1 MSFKVAK
8 AECLDFSPT
17 FDSHCSRDN
26 PGKENN
32 SSIPVLSLIQFSRS
46 PFLSFGT
53 IKLGSSKSLPLRIEN
68 PTEDATTTVIV
79 DKISAS
85 KGFSV
90 DQKSFTIQPEDSI
103 ILTVTWT
110 PVEEGGVR
118 ELLCL
123 VANGIVKHQ
132 AILLGK
138 AEATKK
144 KKKSL
149 WDSIKSKKGVPAPL
163 REKKVSSM
171 PIKSANKTFHVS
183 RQSQYRKDRTSNPL
197 SPLNQEQSA
206 YCSNARRANAPL
218 STPEMSKPAFVTEK
232 FDNLHLQKNSPVV
245 VLVPAERLLDTPG
258 KKDVPFSHKADCK
271 EITRVLNKTL
281 SPACTSERFGKPLC
295 FQSPLPVIGQFPRD
309 PSRELEKPSLTI
321 KDALDVIGSDL
332 SHAVSPPNACSSFDF
347 SDSLESQKP
356 DPETSFRAAAVI
368 SPPVEGAHPRLTYC
382 VKPNKVIGL
391 ESNLG
396 ALRLKALTFS
406 STTVTMSNKVDDTI
420 VPDGPKKFPVNSTTV
435 TKGKAEASVKSP
447 ALRKKK
453 TSRRR
458 LLEKTLELSE
468 PSNAES
474 NTSSPD
480 SISTLPVISSDSSP
494 DVALEPR
501 FLVTSIQVT
510 KEKPTSKLSPPEQ
523 LLSSISPIRPPV
535 LPSVSSCPSS
545 GLESAAGN
553 VSDEVQPGLN
563 QDQFP
568 VECSKFV
575 QSKKRKS
582 DEFLRAHSEDKS
594 NVRAK
599 KSRAP
604 LHATERPSH
613 EKTFTSRTTSGQQR
627 KAKAPPSSR
636 KFTKPPP
643 KKSSPKMTPKDGRS
657 VKSLSSSSRKPA
669 RIVAVAQANLTFM
682 MPTQTAI
689 PRHPLPFAAKN
700 MFYDER
706 WIEKQERG
714 FTWWMNYV
722 LTPDDFRVATE
733 VTKVNALSLTMG
745 NDKFNIPKAP
755 TKEEMSFRT
764 YTARQRL
771 NRLRR
776 AACKLFTSDTM
787 VKAIQRLELE
797 VEAKRLLVRKDR
809 HLWKD
814 IGERQKVVN
823 WLISYN
829 PLWLRIGL
837 ETIYG
842 ELISLESNSDVM
854 GLAMFILGRLLWNP
868 DLAAEFRHAKVP
880 HLYRDGHEEALSR
893 FTLKK
898 LILLV
903 CFLDK
908 AKESR
913 LIEHDPCLFCMDAE
927 FKSSKDLLLAFSRD
941 FLSGEGILS
950 RHLSHLGLAVSHV
963 QTPLDEFNFAVKKL
977 AVDLRCG
984 IRLVRVMELFTLDWT
999 LSRRLRI
1006 PAISRLQKVHNVDIA
1021 LQVLKDKGVDLRDE
1035 HGANIDSRDI
1045 VDGHREKTL
1054 NLLWKIIFAFQVE
1067 VLLDENQLKE
1077 EISFLRKT
1085 WRTKQKLASLMSNSG
1100 VAVTRMKARQA
1111 FEHPSPKVTLLMD
1124 WVNAVCEFYSLKA
1137 ENFTVSFSDGRIL
1150 CYLIHHYHPGHL
1162 PAEEIQQRTTQ
1173 TIECGHRGRMELNN
1187 SSSDSDCSFEN
1198 LTTIQT
1204 ESPLVDFRE
1213 LLENE
1218 RSNFQ
1223 LVNTAVSYLGGVPAM
1238 INHEDM
1244 SNTIPNEKVVMSYLS
1259 FLCAR
1264 LLDLRNETRA
1274 ARVIQGA
1281 WRRYKLQKDIELIQQ
1296 KNLAATKIQ
1305 AVVRKFILRRRLIQ
1319 QNKAAIRIQTFWR
1332 GYVAQEKLRVLKKE
1346 KHFALQNAAATTI
1359 QKSFKA
1365 WRIQSLLKKN
1375 HAASVIQAAFRK
1387 WHVKK
1392 LLEKNAAALR
1402 IQAWYRMQCCKSQYL
1417 DMKRKAVCVQAW
1429 FRGHLQRCKFQALKQ
1444 RRDASIV
1451 IQSAFRA
1458 YLVRNRISKM
1468 KQNAVLIQRWYR
1480 ACMLRK
1486 AEQKRYVKIQLA
1498 VLTLQAAFRGWKV
1511 RQSVAQ
1517 HHQAALLIQTAF
1529 RRFMAQRHYLHL
1541 KRSTVVLQQR
1551 FRAKV
1556 LGGKLRQ
1563 EYMALKLASVTI
1575 QAIWRGR
1582 AERKKIGQLHRFAK
1596 IIQSNYRRYV
1606 AQTRFL
1612 EIKRAAIVIQ
1622 RHYRAFRDGRKV
1634 YAEYT
1639 EIKRAAIV
1647 LQSAYR
1653 GKRARQELQKKN
1665 KAATL
1670 IQSVIRAHCCRQRF
1684 LALKRAA
1691 IVIQHRHRALAL
1703 GQFERSH
1710 YIQLRQATI
1719 TLQAI
1724 YRGSKVRQNLRQ
1736 EHQAATIIQAQFRMH
1751 KVRIAFL
1758 AAKCAAIIIQQQYR
1772 AYRVG
1777 KCMQA
1782 TYLQM
1787 KNAAV
1792 IIQSAFRGMKV
1803 RNYLRKSHQAA
1814 TVIQA
1819 RFRGHSQLRNYQR
1832 QQWAASVLQQRFRA
1846 VMTKN
1851 AVMKEY
1857 IAIKTAA
1864 ICIQSAFRGMIV
1876 RKQIAGRHKSAK
1888 IIQKTYRAYKQR
1900 RDYLTLRNATIRV
1913 QQQYRAIVSARQ
1925 QRKRYCSTRSAA
1937 ITLQSMYRG
1946 MRVRKEIDRKH
1957 KAASVIQAMYKMYRT
1972 RMPFQ
1977 AMKLAALVIQRQYRC
1992 HLLRKEARE
2001 NFLKLRCS
2009 ATAIQ
2014 AIYRG
2019 NRTRRDIARMNF
2031 AAKVIQRKYLAYKQR
2046 KRFLSIRAAV
2056 EFCQRHYRSVLV
2068 ARGVRRDYFAKRQ
2081 AVVAIQAFFRGM
2093 QVRRQI
2099 RKEHEAATI
2108 IQSHV
2113 RKHILKFHFQRLRQ
2127 AVCTVQQRFRA
2138 NKMMRREMAALQE
2151 QKSAA
2156 LILQAAYRGMK
2167 SRQTLK
2173 QMHQAATS
2181 VQATFRAYSA
2191 RKRYLAMKF
2200 AATVIQ
2206 RQYIAFRDGRKVY
2219 AEYTE
2224 IKRAAIVLQSAY
2236 RGKRARQELQKKNKA
2251 ATLIQSVIR
2260 AHCCRQRFL
2269 ALKRAAIVIQHRH
2282 RALALGQFE
2291 RSHYIQLRQATITLQ
2306 AIYRGSKVRQNLRQ
2320 EHQAATIIQAQFRMH
2335 KVRIAF
2341 LAAKCAAIIIQQQYR
2356 AYRVGKCMQAT
2367 YLKMKNAAVIIQS
2380 AFRGMKARNYLRKS
2394 HQAATVIQARFRGHS
2409 QLRNYQRQQ
2418 WAASVLQQRF
2428 RAVMTKN
2435 AVMKEYI
2442 AIKTAAICI
2451 QSAFRGMMVRKQIA
2465 GRHKSAKII
2474 QKAYRAYK
2482 QRRDYLTLRNATIRV
2497 QQQYRA
2503 IVSARQQRKRYCS
2516 MRSAAITLQSM
2527 YRGMRVRKEID
2538 RKHKAASVIQAM
2550 YKMYRTRMPFQ
2561 AMKLAALVIQRQYRC
2576 HLLRKEER
2584 ENFLK
2589 LRRSATA
2596 IQAIY
2601 RGNRTRRDI
2610 ARMNFAAT
2618 IIQRKY
2624 HAYKQ
2629 RKCFLSIRAAVE
2641 FCQRH
2646 YRSVLVARGVRRDY
2660 FAKRQAVLAI
2670 QATFRGM
2677 QVRRQIRKEHEAAT
2691 IIQSHVRKHI
2701 LKFHFQRL
2709 RQAVCTVQQRFRA
2722 NKMMRREMAAL
2733 QEQKSAALIL
2743 QAAYRGMKSRQT
2755 LKQMHQ
2761 DATSVQA
2768 TFRAYSAR
2776 KRYLAMKCAAIV
2788 IQRRFH
2794 ATKEAKQQRKH
2805 FLEMYHS
2812 ALVLQSCYRGLK
2824 VRRQLLQQ
2832 RQAAVLIQSH
2842 FRRHKEMVKF
2852 QAMRLSAI
2860 IIQGHYR
2867 SYVKARAD
2875 RENYL
2880 RLRKSAIVLQAAFR
2894 GYSLRRQLAEKQEAS
2909 IIIQAAFRMYQ
2920 QRSAFKRQRWAA
2932 RVLQQRFR
2940 ALKLRDKQLRRYK
2953 KVRNATVCL
2962 QKSFRGMKGREL
2974 ARQSK
2979 AARTIQSYL
2988 KMAVQRQ
2995 RFFKEKAAAITIQSA
3010 YRGHCARVQHA
3021 RMQANAAVIQ
3031 KWYRS
3036 LKLVQKDRNGFVA
3049 LKQATLTL
3057 QSALRGMLARRLV
3070 KRRRAAIKIQSV
3082 MLMHLH
3088 RKRYL
3093 TLRSSVLQL
3102 QAHYRMFVAQRRY
3115 RRLQA
3120 ATVTLQ
3126 KHYRAHRATVEQR
3139 NSYLKALQSI
3149 KILQARV
3156 RGHIEHRRFQKLRAS
3171 AITIQ
3176 AHYRGMIERRR
3187 FQQLKES
3194 VLVIQ
3199 KYYRAF
3205 SFCQRERA
3213 QFLQLRKSAVVIQ
3226 TAFRAYQTRQ
3236 HTVRA
3241 QAALKIQAWFR
3252 GRIARRNY
3260 ILKQAAVAT
3269 ISRCIQAR
3277 RQRSRFLAV
3286 QRSVRVIQQRWR
3298 ETLITRKQHADFLR
3312 FRKSVIYIQAL
3323 WRGQRVRDCIQ
3334 KQITATVKIQSAFR
3348 GFSQRRRYRQQKDA
3362 ARILQHHF
3370 RVLRLARIKEENRR
3384 RRHNAAVY
3392 LQALWRG
3399 WLARRQV
3406 KEMACAARRLRFTA
3420 AVYHHLCAIR
3430 IQRAVR
3436 AHWALKSAKRKISSV
3451 LYIQQCFR
3459 AKLQRK
3465 RYLKDRGD
3473 IIKTQKAV
3481 RTWLHRR
3488 NKAAATIQREVRK
3501 LLLRRRKEKLQ
3512 RGIIM
3517 AQALW
3522 RGHCS
3527 RKHHDTS
3534 KVVSMRRRLRE
3545 VNRGVKEEDKLCNKT
3560 TTALSYLLGF
3570 QNYAYILAA
3579 LKHLETATRLS
3590 PECCERLVESGATR
3604 TIFTLIRSCNRS
3616 VPSMEIITLSIQVL
3630 LNLSKYNRT
3639 TDAVYEVDNSVETLL
3654 DLLQIYREKAGDKV
3668 AEKGG
3673 SIFTKTCFLLVLLV
3687 QDERRAM
3694 EVRKF
3699 TKLLDRIRS
3708 IYRLT
3713 LRKYKMDAE
3722 RNKVRQKMNTSLNGS
3737 FLLQATPRKSK
3748 PVARFAPDWVLRR
3761 DKLKDI
3767 VDPLRAIQ
3775 MLANALAIVP

>member
-17 FDSHCSRDN
+17 FDSHCSRDK

-32 SSIPVLSLIQFSRS
+32 TSIPVLSLVQFSRS
-46 PFLSFGT
+46 PFVSFGT

-90 DQKSFTIQPEDSI
+90 DQRSFTIQPEDSI

-118 ELLCL
+118 ELLCFI
-123 VANGIVKHQ
+123 ANGIVKHQ

-144 KKKSL
+144 KKKTL
-149 WDSIKSKKGVPAPL
+149 WDSIKSKKGVPAPSK
-163 REKKVSSM
+163 EKKVSSM

-197 SPLNQEQSA
+197 SQLNQERSA
-206 YCSNARRANAPL
+206 YCSNATRVKAPS

-232 FDNLHLQKNSPVV
+232 FDNVHLQKNSPVV
-245 VLVPAERLLDTPG
+245 VLVPAERLLETPG
-258 KKDVPFSHKADCK
+258 NKDVPFPHKAECR

-281 SPACTSERFGKPLC
+281 SPASTPERFGKPLC
-295 FQSPLPVIGQFPRD
+295 FQSPLPVIGQFARD
-309 PSRELEKPSLTI
+309 QSRESEKPSLSI

-347 SDSLESQKP
+347 SDSLESEKP

-368 SPPVEGAHPRLTYC
+368 SPPVKGAHPRLTFC
-382 VKPNKVIGL
+382 VKPNKVIGI
-391 ESNLG
+391 ESNPD
-396 ALRLKALTFS
+396 AFKLKALTFS
-406 STTVTMSNKVDDTI
+406 SATVTKLIKVDDSL

-435 TKGKAEASVKSP
+435 TKGKAEASVESP
-447 ALRKKK
+447 GLRKKK

-480 SISTLPVISSDSSP
+480 SISALPVISSDSSP

-501 FLVTSIQVT
+501 FSVTSIQVT
-510 KEKPTSKLSPPEQ
+510 KPKPTSKLSPSEQ
-523 LLSSISPIRPPV
+523 LLSSLSPIRPQG
-535 LPSVSSCPSS
+535 LPSVSSCPLS

-553 VSDEVQPGLN
+553 VSDKVQPGLN

-568 VECSKFV
+568 VECRTLV

-599 KSRAP
+599 KCRAP
-604 LHATERPSH
+604 AHATQRPSH
-613 EKTFTSRTTSGQQR
+613 ERTFTSRSTSVQQR
-627 KAKAPPSSR
+627 KAKALPSSR
-636 KFTKPPP
+636 KFTKQ
-643 KKSSPKMTPKDGRS
+643 KSSPKTTQKDGRS
-657 VKSLSSSSRKPA
+657 VKSLSSSSRKPT

-682 MPTQTAI
+682 KPTQTAI

-722 LTPDDFRVATE
+722 LTPDDFKVATE

-776 AACKLFTSDTM
+776 AACKLFTSETM

-854 GLAMFILGRLLWNP
+854 GLAMFILGRVLWNP
-868 DLAAEFRHAKVP
+868 DLAAEFRHPKVP

-984 IRLVRVMELFTLDWT
+984 ICLVRVMELFTLDWT
-999 LSRRLRI
+999 LSRKLRI
-1006 PAISRLQKVHNVDIA
+1006 PAISRLQKVHNVDVA

-1111 FEHPSPKVTLLMD
+1111 FEHPSQKVTLLMD
-1124 WVNAVCEFYSLKA
+1124 WVSAVCEFYSLKV

-1187 SSSDSDCSFEN
+1187 SSSDSDHSFEN
-1198 LTTIQT
+1198 LPTIQT
-1204 ESPLVDFRE
+1204 ESPSVNFRE

-1238 INHEDM
+1238 INPEDM
-1244 SNTIPNEKVVMSYLS
+1244 SNTIPNEKVVMCYLS

-1281 WRRYKLQKDIELIQQ
+1281 WRRYKIQKDIELIQK

-1305 AVVRKFILRRRLIQ
+1305 AVVRKFILRRRMIQ

-1332 GYVAQEKLRVLKKE
+1332 GYVAREKLRVLKKE
-1346 KHFALQNAAATTI
+1346 KQFAIQNAAATVI

-1387 WHVKK
+1387 WHAKK
-1392 LLEKNAAALR
+1392 LLERNAAALR

-1429 FRGHLQRCKFQALKQ
+1429 FRGHLQRCKFQTLKQ
-1444 RRDASIV
+1444 RHDASVV

-1458 YLVRNRISKM
+1458 YLVRNHISKM
-1468 KQNAVLIQRWYR
+1468 KQNAVLIQRWFR

-1486 AEQKRYVKIQLA
+1486 AEQKRYVMIKRA
-1498 VLTLQAAFRGWKV
+1498 VLALQAAFRGWKV

-1517 HHQAALLIQTAF
+1517 HHHAALLIQTAF
-1529 RRFMAQRHYLHL
+1529 RRFMAQRQYLCL
-1541 KRSTVVLQQR
+1541 RRSTIVLQQR

-1556 LGGKLRQ
+1556 LGDKLRQ
-1563 EYMALKLASVTI
+1563 EYMDLKLASVTI

-1582 AERKKIGQLHRFAK
+1582 AERRKISQLHRFAK

-1612 EIKRAAIVIQ
+1612 EMKQAAIVIQ
-1622 RHYRAFRDGRKV
+1622 RQYTAFRDGRKV

-1665 KAATL
+1665 KAVTL
-1670 IQSVIRAHCCRQRF
+1670 IQSVIRAYSCRQRF

-1691 IVIQHRHRALAL
+1691 IVIQQHHRAFTL
-1703 GQFERSH
+1703 GRLERSH
-1710 YIQLRQATI
+1710 YVHLRQATI
-1719 TLQAI
+1719 TLQAM

-1758 AAKCAAIIIQQQYR
+1758 ASKCAAIIIQQQYR

-1777 KCMQA
+1777 KHMQA

-1792 IIQSAFRGMKV
+1792 VIQSAFRGMKV
-1803 RNYLRKSHQAA
+1803 RSYIRKSHQAA
-1814 TVIQA
+1814 TLIQA
-1819 RFRGHSQLRNYQR
+1819 HFRGHSQLKRYQR

-1851 AVMKEY
+1851 TVLKEY

-1864 ICIQSAFRGMIV
+1864 IRIQSAFRGMIV
-1876 RKQIAGRHKSAK
+1876 RKQIAERHKSAK
-1888 IIQKTYRAYKQR
+1888 IIQRTYRAYKQR
-1900 RDYLTLRNATIRV
+1900 RDYLTLRNAIIRV
-1913 QQQYRAIVSARQ
+1913 QQQYRAIVSARLQ
-1925 QRKRYCSTRSAA
+1925 CKRYCSLRSAA

-1946 MRVRKEIDRKH
+1946 MKVRKEIDRKH

-1972 RMPFQ
+1972 RVPFQ

-2001 NFLKLRCS
+2001 NFLKLRRS

-2031 AAKVIQRKYLAYKQR
+2031 AATVIQRKYLAYRQR
-2046 KRFLSIRAAV
+2046 KSFLSIRAAV

-2068 ARGVRRDYFAKRQ
+2068 ARRDRRDYFAKRQ
-2081 AVVAIQAFFRGM
+2081 AVVAIQATFRGM

-2099 RKEHEAATI
+2099 RREHEAATI

-2113 RKHILKFHFQRLRQ
+2113 RKHILKLCFQRLQR

-2191 RKRYLAMKF
+2191 RKRYLAMK
-2200 AATVIQ
+2200 
-2206 RQYIAFRDGRKVY
+2206 
-2219 AEYTE
+2219 
-2224 IKRAAIVLQSAY
+2224 
-2236 RGKRARQELQKKNKA
+2236 
-2251 ATLIQSVIR
+2251 
-2260 AHCCRQRFL
+2260 
-2269 ALKRAAIVIQHRH
+2269 
-2282 RALALGQFE
+2282 
-2291 RSHYIQLRQATITLQ
+2291 
-2306 AIYRGSKVRQNLRQ
+2306 
-2320 EHQAATIIQAQFRMH
+2320 
-2335 KVRIAF
+2335 
-2341 LAAKCAAIIIQQQYR
+2341 
-2356 AYRVGKCMQAT
+2356 
-2367 YLKMKNAAVIIQS
+2367 
-2380 AFRGMKARNYLRKS
+2380 
-2394 HQAATVIQARFRGHS
+2394 
-2409 QLRNYQRQQ
+2409 
-2418 WAASVLQQRF
+2418 
-2428 RAVMTKN
+2428 
-2435 AVMKEYI
+2435 
-2442 AIKTAAICI
+2442 
-2451 QSAFRGMMVRKQIA
+2451 
-2465 GRHKSAKII
+2465 
-2474 QKAYRAYK
+2474 
-2482 QRRDYLTLRNATIRV
+2482 
-2497 QQQYRA
+2497 
-2503 IVSARQQRKRYCS
+2503 
-2516 MRSAAITLQSM
+2516 
-2527 YRGMRVRKEID
+2527 
-2538 RKHKAASVIQAM
+2538 
-2550 YKMYRTRMPFQ
+2550 
-2561 AMKLAALVIQRQYRC
+2561 
-2576 HLLRKEER
+2576 
-2584 ENFLK
+2584 
-2589 LRRSATA
+2589 
-2596 IQAIY
+2596 
-2601 RGNRTRRDI
+2601 
-2610 ARMNFAAT
+2610 
-2618 IIQRKY
+2618 
-2624 HAYKQ
+2624 
-2629 RKCFLSIRAAVE
+2629 
-2641 FCQRH
+2641 
-2646 YRSVLVARGVRRDY
+2646 
-2660 FAKRQAVLAI
+2660 
-2670 QATFRGM
+2670 
-2677 QVRRQIRKEHEAAT
+2677 
-2691 IIQSHVRKHI
+2691 
-2701 LKFHFQRL
+2701 
-2709 RQAVCTVQQRFRA
+2709 
-2722 NKMMRREMAAL
+2722 
-2733 QEQKSAALIL
+2733 
-2743 QAAYRGMKSRQT
+2743 
-2755 LKQMHQ
+2755 
-2761 DATSVQA
+2761 
-2768 TFRAYSAR
+2768 
-2776 KRYLAMKCAAIV
+2776 CAAIV
-2788 IQRRFH
+2788 IQQRFR
-2794 ATKEAKQQRKH
+2794 ATKVVKQQRKH
-2805 FLEMYHS
+2805 FLEMYHG
-2812 ALVLQSCYRGLK
+2812 ALVLQACYRGLK

-2832 RQAAVLIQSH
+2832 RQAAVLIQSY
-2842 FRRHKEMVKF
+2842 FRKHKEVVKY

-2860 IIQGHYR
+2860 IIQSHYR
-2867 SYVKARAD
+2867 SYIQARAD

-2880 RLRKSAIVLQAAFR
+2880 RFRKSAIVLQAAFR
-2894 GYSLRRQLAEKQEAS
+2894 GHSLRRQLAEKQEAS

-2920 QRSAFKRQRWAA
+2920 QRSAFKRHRWAA

-2940 ALKLRDKQLRRYK
+2940 ALKLRDEQMRRYQQ
-2953 KVRNATVCL
+2953 VRNATVCL

-2988 KMAVQRQ
+2988 RMAVQRQ

-3021 RMQANAAVIQ
+3021 RMQANAAAIQ

-3057 QSALRGMLARRLV
+3057 QSVLRGMLARRLA

-3082 MLMHLH
+3082 MRMHVH
-3088 RKRYL
+3088 RKRYV
-3093 TLRSSVLQL
+3093 TLRSSVLNL
-3102 QAHYRMFVAQRRY
+3102 QAHYRMSVAQRRY

-3126 KHYRAHRATVEQR
+3126 KHYRAHRATLEQR
-3139 NSYLKALQSI
+3139 SSYLKTLQTI

-3156 RGHIEHRRFQKLRAS
+3156 RGHIEYRRFQRLRATT
-3171 AITIQ
+3171 ITIQ
-3176 AHYRGMIERRR
+3176 AHYRGLIERRR

-3205 SFCQRERA
+3205 RLCQRERA

-3236 HTVRA
+3236 HAVRA
-3241 QAALKIQAWFR
+3241 QAARKIQAWFR
-3252 GRIARRNY
+3252 GHKARRNY

-3286 QRSVRVIQQRWR
+3286 QHSVRVIQQRWR
-3298 ETLITRKQHADFLR
+3298 ETLIARKQHADFLR

-3323 WRGQRVRDCIQ
+3323 WRGQRVRDSIR
-3334 KQITATVKIQSAFR
+3334 KQIKATVKIQSAFR
-3348 GFSQRRRYRQQKDA
+3348 GFSQRRRYHQQKDA

-3370 RVLRLARIKEENRR
+3370 RVLQQARIKEENRR
-3384 RRHNAAVY
+3384 RQHNAAVC

-3465 RYLKDRGD
+3465 RYLKDRED

-3488 NKAAATIQREVRK
+3488 NKAAATIQHEVRK
-3501 LLLRRRKEKLQ
+3501 LLLRRRKERLQ

-3534 KVVSMRRRLRE
+3534 KVISMRRRLRE
-3545 VNRGVKEEDKLCNKT
+3545 VNQGVKEEDKLCNKT

-3590 PECCERLVESGATR
+3590 PECCERLVESGATH

-3639 TDAVYEVDNSVETLL
+3639 IDAVYDVDNSVETLL

-3673 SIFTKTCFLLVLLV
+3673 SIFTKACFLLVLLV

-3694 EVRKF
+3694 EVRRL
-3699 TKLLDRIRS
+3699 TKVSDRIRS

-3722 RNKVRQKMNTSLNGS
+3722 RNKVKQKMNTSLNGS

-3748 PVARFAPDWVLRR
+3748 PVARFDPDWVLRR

-3775 MLANALAIVP
+3775 MLANALAIMP

>member
-17 FDSHCSRDN
+17 FDSHCSRDK

-32 SSIPVLSLIQFSRS
+32 TSIPVLSLVQFSRS
-46 PFLSFGT
+46 PFVSFGT

-90 DQKSFTIQPEDSI
+90 DQRSFTIQPEDSI

-118 ELLCL
+118 ELLCFI
-123 VANGIVKHQ
+123 ANGIVKHQ

-144 KKKSL
+144 KKKTL
-149 WDSIKSKKGVPAPL
+149 WDSIKSKKGVPAPSK
-163 REKKVSSM
+163 EKKVSSM

-197 SPLNQEQSA
+197 SQLNQERSA
-206 YCSNARRANAPL
+206 YCSNATRVKAPS
-218 STPEMSKPAFVTEK
+218 STPEMSKPAF
-232 FDNLHLQKNSPVV
+232 
-245 VLVPAERLLDTPG
+245 TPG
-258 KKDVPFSHKADCK
+258 NKDVPFPHKAECR

-281 SPACTSERFGKPLC
+281 SPASTPERFGKPLC
-295 FQSPLPVIGQFPRD
+295 FQSPLPVIGQFARD
-309 PSRELEKPSLTI
+309 QSRESEKPSLSI

-347 SDSLESQKP
+347 SDSLESEKP

-368 SPPVEGAHPRLTYC
+368 SPPVKGAHPRLTFC
-382 VKPNKVIGL
+382 VKPNKVIGI
-391 ESNLG
+391 ESN
-396 ALRLKALTFS
+396 
-406 STTVTMSNKVDDTI
+406 
-420 VPDGPKKFPVNSTTV
+420 PDAF
-435 TKGKAEASVKSP
+435 
-447 ALRKKK
+447 
-453 TSRRR
+453 
-458 LLEKTLELSE
+458 
-468 PSNAES
+468 
-474 NTSSPD
+474 
-480 SISTLPVISSDSSP
+480 
-494 DVALEPR
+494 
-501 FLVTSIQVT
+501 
-510 KEKPTSKLSPPEQ
+510 KL
-523 LLSSISPIRPPV
+523 
-535 LPSVSSCPSS
+535 
-545 GLESAAGN
+545 
-553 VSDEVQPGLN
+553 
-563 QDQFP
+563 
-568 VECSKFV
+568 
-575 QSKKRKS
+575 
-582 DEFLRAHSEDKS
+582 
-594 NVRAK
+594 
-599 KSRAP
+599 
-604 LHATERPSH
+604 
-613 EKTFTSRTTSGQQR
+613 
-627 KAKAPPSSR
+627 
-636 KFTKPPP
+636 
-643 KKSSPKMTPKDGRS
+643 
-657 VKSLSSSSRKPA
+657 KSLSSSSRKPT

-682 MPTQTAI
+682 KPTQTAI

-722 LTPDDFRVATE
+722 LTPDDFKVATE

-776 AACKLFTSDTM
+776 AACKLFTSETM

-854 GLAMFILGRLLWNP
+854 GLAMFILGRVLWNP
-868 DLAAEFRHAKVP
+868 DLAAEFRHPKVP

-984 IRLVRVMELFTLDWT
+984 ICLVQYFDLTFRKK
-999 LSRRLRI
+999 LRI
-1006 PAISRLQKVHNVDIA
+1006 PAISRLQKVHNVDVA

-1054 NLLWKIIFAFQVE
+1054 NLLWKIIFAFQVSSSM
-1067 VLLDENQLKE
+1067 LLDENQLKE

-1111 FEHPSPKVTLLMD
+1111 FEHPSQKVTLLMD
-1124 WVNAVCEFYSLKA
+1124 WVSAVCEFYSLKV

-1187 SSSDSDCSFEN
+1187 SSSDSDHSFEN
-1198 LTTIQT
+1198 L
-1204 ESPLVDFRE
+1204 E

-1238 INHEDM
+1238 INPEDM
-1244 SNTIPNEKVVMSYLS
+1244 SNTIPNEKVVMCYLS

-1281 WRRYKLQKDIELIQQ
+1281 WRRYKIQKDIELIQVRK

-1305 AVVRKFILRRRLIQ
+1305 AVVRKFILRRRMIQ

-1332 GYVAQEKLRVLKKE
+1332 GYVAREKLRVLKKE
-1346 KHFALQNAAATTI
+1346 KQFAIQNAAATVI
-1359 QKSFKA
+1359 QVFSGQYVIQLILYCTKSFKA

-1387 WHVKK
+1387 WHAKK
-1392 LLEKNAAALR
+1392 LLERNAAALR

-1429 FRGHLQRCKFQALKQ
+1429 FRGHLQRCKFQTLKQ
-1444 RRDASIV
+1444 RHDASVV

-1458 YLVRNRISKM
+1458 YLVRNHISKM
-1468 KQNAVLIQRWYR
+1468 KQNAVLIQRWFR

-1486 AEQKRYVKIQLA
+1486 AEQKRYVMIKRA
-1498 VLTLQAAFRGWKV
+1498 VLALQAAFRGWKV

-1517 HHQAALLIQTAF
+1517 HHHAALLIQTAF
-1529 RRFMAQRHYLHL
+1529 RRFMAQRQYLCL
-1541 KRSTVVLQQR
+1541 RRSTIVLQQR

-1556 LGGKLRQ
+1556 LGDKLRQ
-1563 EYMALKLASVTI
+1563 EYMDLKLASVTI

-1582 AERKKIGQLHRFAK
+1582 AERRKISQLHRFAK

-1612 EIKRAAIVIQ
+1612 EMKQAAIVIQ
-1622 RHYRAFRDGRKV
+1622 RQYTAFRDGRKV

-1665 KAATL
+1665 KAVTL
-1670 IQSVIRAHCCRQRF
+1670 IQSVIRAYSCRQRF

-1691 IVIQHRHRALAL
+1691 IVIQQHHRAFTL
-1703 GQFERSH
+1703 GRLERSH
-1710 YIQLRQATI
+1710 YVHLRQATI
-1719 TLQAI
+1719 TLQAM

-1758 AAKCAAIIIQQQYR
+1758 ASKCAAIIIQQQYR

-1777 KCMQA
+1777 KHMQA

-1792 IIQSAFRGMKV
+1792 VIQSAFRGMKV
-1803 RNYLRKSHQAA
+1803 RSYIRKSHQAA
-1814 TVIQA
+1814 TLIQA
-1819 RFRGHSQLRNYQR
+1819 HFRGHSQLKRYQR

-1851 AVMKEY
+1851 TVLKEY

-1864 ICIQSAFRGMIV
+1864 IRIQSAFRGMIV
-1876 RKQIAGRHKSAK
+1876 RKQIAERHKSAK
-1888 IIQKTYRAYKQR
+1888 IIQRTYRAYKQR
-1900 RDYLTLRNATIRV
+1900 RDYLTLRNAIIRV
-1913 QQQYRAIVSARQ
+1913 QQQYRAIVSARLQ
-1925 QRKRYCSTRSAA
+1925 CKRYCSLRSAA

-1946 MRVRKEIDRKH
+1946 MKVRKEIDRKH

-1972 RMPFQ
+1972 RVPFQ

-2001 NFLKLRCS
+2001 NFLKLRRS

-2031 AAKVIQRKYLAYKQR
+2031 AATVIQRKYLAYRQR
-2046 KRFLSIRAAV
+2046 KSFLSIRAAV

-2068 ARGVRRDYFAKRQ
+2068 ARKEARENFLKLRRSTTAIQAIYRGNRTRRDIARMNFAATVIQRKYLAYRQRKSFLSIKAAVEFCQRHYRSVLVARRDRRDYFAKRQ
-2081 AVVAIQAFFRGM
+2081 AVVTIQATFRGM

-2099 RKEHEAATI
+2099 RREHEAATI

-2113 RKHILKFHFQRLRQ
+2113 RKHILKLHFQRLRR

-2151 QKSAA
+2151 QKCAA

-2191 RKRYLAMKF
+2191 RKRYLAMK
-2200 AATVIQ
+2200 
-2206 RQYIAFRDGRKVY
+2206 
-2219 AEYTE
+2219 
-2224 IKRAAIVLQSAY
+2224 
-2236 RGKRARQELQKKNKA
+2236 
-2251 ATLIQSVIR
+2251 
-2260 AHCCRQRFL
+2260 
-2269 ALKRAAIVIQHRH
+2269 
-2282 RALALGQFE
+2282 
-2291 RSHYIQLRQATITLQ
+2291 
-2306 AIYRGSKVRQNLRQ
+2306 
-2320 EHQAATIIQAQFRMH
+2320 
-2335 KVRIAF
+2335 
-2341 LAAKCAAIIIQQQYR
+2341 
-2356 AYRVGKCMQAT
+2356 
-2367 YLKMKNAAVIIQS
+2367 
-2380 AFRGMKARNYLRKS
+2380 
-2394 HQAATVIQARFRGHS
+2394 
-2409 QLRNYQRQQ
+2409 
-2418 WAASVLQQRF
+2418 
-2428 RAVMTKN
+2428 
-2435 AVMKEYI
+2435 
-2442 AIKTAAICI
+2442 
-2451 QSAFRGMMVRKQIA
+2451 
-2465 GRHKSAKII
+2465 
-2474 QKAYRAYK
+2474 
-2482 QRRDYLTLRNATIRV
+2482 
-2497 QQQYRA
+2497 
-2503 IVSARQQRKRYCS
+2503 
-2516 MRSAAITLQSM
+2516 
-2527 YRGMRVRKEID
+2527 
-2538 RKHKAASVIQAM
+2538 
-2550 YKMYRTRMPFQ
+2550 
-2561 AMKLAALVIQRQYRC
+2561 
-2576 HLLRKEER
+2576 
-2584 ENFLK
+2584 
-2589 LRRSATA
+2589 
-2596 IQAIY
+2596 
-2601 RGNRTRRDI
+2601 
-2610 ARMNFAAT
+2610 
-2618 IIQRKY
+2618 
-2624 HAYKQ
+2624 
-2629 RKCFLSIRAAVE
+2629 
-2641 FCQRH
+2641 
-2646 YRSVLVARGVRRDY
+2646 
-2660 FAKRQAVLAI
+2660 
-2670 QATFRGM
+2670 
-2677 QVRRQIRKEHEAAT
+2677 
-2691 IIQSHVRKHI
+2691 
-2701 LKFHFQRL
+2701 
-2709 RQAVCTVQQRFRA
+2709 
-2722 NKMMRREMAAL
+2722 
-2733 QEQKSAALIL
+2733 
-2743 QAAYRGMKSRQT
+2743 
-2755 LKQMHQ
+2755 
-2761 DATSVQA
+2761 
-2768 TFRAYSAR
+2768 
-2776 KRYLAMKCAAIV
+2776 CAAIV
-2788 IQRRFH
+2788 IQQRFR
-2794 ATKEAKQQRKH
+2794 ATKVVKQQRKH
-2805 FLEMYHS
+2805 FLEMYHG
-2812 ALVLQSCYRGLK
+2812 ALVLQACYRGLK

-2832 RQAAVLIQSH
+2832 RQAAVLIQSY
-2842 FRRHKEMVKF
+2842 FRKHKEVVKY

-2860 IIQGHYR
+2860 IIQSHYR
-2867 SYVKARAD
+2867 SYIQARAD

-2880 RLRKSAIVLQAAFR
+2880 RFRKSAIVLQAAFR
-2894 GYSLRRQLAEKQEAS
+2894 GHSLRRQLAEKQEAS

-2920 QRSAFKRQRWAA
+2920 QRSAFKRHRWAA

-2940 ALKLRDKQLRRYK
+2940 ALKLRDEQMRRYQQ
-2953 KVRNATVCL
+2953 VRNATVCL

-2988 KMAVQRQ
+2988 RMAVQRQ

-3021 RMQANAAVIQ
+3021 RMQANAAAIQ

-3057 QSALRGMLARRLV
+3057 QSVLRGMLARRLA
-3070 KRRRAAIKIQSV
+3070 KRRMS
-3082 MLMHLH
+3082 
-3088 RKRYL
+3088 
-3093 TLRSSVLQL
+3093 
-3102 QAHYRMFVAQRRY
+3102 VAQRRY

-3126 KHYRAHRATVEQR
+3126 KHYRAHRATLELNWEGQTFF
-3139 NSYLKALQSI
+3139 LTCK
-3149 KILQARV
+3149 
-3156 RGHIEHRRFQKLRAS
+3156 
-3171 AITIQ
+3171 Q
-3176 AHYRGMIERRR
+3176 AHYRGLIERRR

-3205 SFCQRERA
+3205 RLCQRERA

-3236 HTVRA
+3236 HAVRA
-3241 QAALKIQAWFR
+3241 QAARKIQAWFR
-3252 GRIARRNY
+3252 GHKARRNY

-3286 QRSVRVIQQRWR
+3286 QHSVRVIQQRWR
-3298 ETLITRKQHADFLR
+3298 ETLIARKQHADFLR

-3323 WRGQRVRDCIQ
+3323 WRGQRVRDSIRKVLVLFVGINIYYTGIQ
-3334 KQITATVKIQSAFR
+3334 
-3348 GFSQRRRYRQQKDA
+3348 
-3362 ARILQHHF
+3362 
-3370 RVLRLARIKEENRR
+3370 ARIKEENRR
-3384 RRHNAAVY
+3384 RQHNAAVC

-3399 WLARRQV
+3399 WLARRQ
-3406 KEMACAARRLRFTA
+3406 ASCLYIRLRFTA

-3465 RYLKDRGD
+3465 RYLKDRED

-3488 NKAAATIQREVRK
+3488 NKAAATIQHEVRK
-3501 LLLRRRKEKLQ
+3501 LLLRRRKERLQ

-3534 KVVSMRRRLRE
+3534 KVISMRRRLRE
-3545 VNRGVKEEDKLCNKT
+3545 VNQGVKEEDKLCNKT

-3590 PECCERLVESGATR
+3590 PECCERLVESGATH

-3639 TDAVYEVDNSVETLL
+3639 IDAVYDVDNSVETLL

-3673 SIFTKTCFLLVLLV
+3673 SIFTKACFLLVLLV

-3694 EVRKF
+3694 EVRRL
-3699 TKLLDRIRS
+3699 TKVSDRIRS

-3722 RNKVRQKMNTSLNGS
+3722 RNKVKQKMNTSLNGS

-3748 PVARFAPDWVLRR
+3748 PVARFDPDWVLRR

-3775 MLANALAIVP
+3775 MLANALAIMP

>member
-17 FDSHCSRDN
+17 FDSHCSRDK

-32 SSIPVLSLIQFSRS
+32 TSIPVLSLVQFSRS
-46 PFLSFGT
+46 PFVSFGT

-68 PTEDATTTVIV
+68 PTEDQ
-79 DKISAS
+79 KINIIHFPLIDRRHPESY
-85 KGFSV
+85 FSI
-90 DQKSFTIQPEDSI
+90 FQPEDSI

-118 ELLCL
+118 ELLCFI
-123 VANGIVKHQ
+123 ANGIVKHQ

-144 KKKSL
+144 KKKTL
-149 WDSIKSKKGVPAPL
+149 WDSIKSKKGVPAPSK
-163 REKKVSSM
+163 EKKVSSM

-197 SPLNQEQSA
+197 SQLNQERSA
-206 YCSNARRANAPL
+206 YCSNATRVKAPS

-232 FDNLHLQKNSPVV
+232 FDNVHLQKNSPVV
-245 VLVPAERLLDTPG
+245 VLVP
-258 KKDVPFSHKADCK
+258 
-271 EITRVLNKTL
+271 
-281 SPACTSERFGKPLC
+281 
-295 FQSPLPVIGQFPRD
+295 
-309 PSRELEKPSLTI
+309 
-321 KDALDVIGSDL
+321 
-332 SHAVSPPNACSSFDF
+332 
-347 SDSLESQKP
+347 
-356 DPETSFRAAAVI
+356 
-368 SPPVEGAHPRLTYC
+368 
-382 VKPNKVIGL
+382 
-391 ESNLG
+391 
-396 ALRLKALTFS
+396 
-406 STTVTMSNKVDDTI
+406 
-420 VPDGPKKFPVNSTTV
+420 
-435 TKGKAEASVKSP
+435 
-447 ALRKKK
+447 
-453 TSRRR
+453 
-458 LLEKTLELSE
+458 
-468 PSNAES
+468 
-474 NTSSPD
+474 
-480 SISTLPVISSDSSP
+480 
-494 DVALEPR
+494 
-501 FLVTSIQVT
+501 
-510 KEKPTSKLSPPEQ
+510 
-523 LLSSISPIRPPV
+523 
-535 LPSVSSCPSS
+535 
-545 GLESAAGN
+545 
-553 VSDEVQPGLN
+553 
-563 QDQFP
+563 
-568 VECSKFV
+568 
-575 QSKKRKS
+575 
-582 DEFLRAHSEDKS
+582 
-594 NVRAK
+594 
-599 KSRAP
+599 
-604 LHATERPSH
+604 
-613 EKTFTSRTTSGQQR
+613 
-627 KAKAPPSSR
+627 
-636 KFTKPPP
+636 
-643 KKSSPKMTPKDGRS
+643 
-657 VKSLSSSSRKPA
+657 SLSSSSRKPT

-682 MPTQTAI
+682 KPTQTAI

-722 LTPDDFRVATE
+722 LTPDDFKVATE

-776 AACKLFTSDTM
+776 AACKLFTSETM

-854 GLAMFILGRLLWNP
+854 GLAMFILGRVLWNP
-868 DLAAEFRHAKVP
+868 DLAAEFRHPKVP

-984 IRLVRVMELFTLDWT
+984 ICLVRVMELFTLDWT
-999 LSRRLRI
+999 LSRKLRI
-1006 PAISRLQKVHNVDIA
+1006 PAISRLQKVHNVDVA

-1054 NLLWKIIFAFQVE
+1054 NLLWKIIFAFQVSSSM
-1067 VLLDENQLKE
+1067 LLDENQLKE

-1111 FEHPSPKVTLLMD
+1111 FEHPSQKVTLLMD
-1124 WVNAVCEFYSLKA
+1124 WVSAVCEFYSLKV

-1187 SSSDSDCSFEN
+1187 SSSDSDHSFEN
-1198 LTTIQT
+1198 L
-1204 ESPLVDFRE
+1204 E

-1238 INHEDM
+1238 INPEDM
-1244 SNTIPNEKVVMSYLS
+1244 SNTIPNEKVVMCYLS

-1281 WRRYKLQKDIELIQQ
+1281 WRRYKIQKDIELIQVRK

-1305 AVVRKFILRRRLIQ
+1305 AVVRKFILRRRMIQ

-1332 GYVAQEKLRVLKKE
+1332 GYVAREKLRVLKKE
-1346 KHFALQNAAATTI
+1346 KQFAIQN
-1359 QKSFKA
+1359 
-1365 WRIQSLLKKN
+1365 
-1375 HAASVIQAAFRK
+1375 
-1387 WHVKK
+1387 
-1392 LLEKNAAALR
+1392 
-1402 IQAWYRMQCCKSQYL
+1402 
-1417 DMKRKAVCVQAW
+1417 
-1429 FRGHLQRCKFQALKQ
+1429 
-1444 RRDASIV
+1444 
-1451 IQSAFRA
+1451 
-1458 YLVRNRISKM
+1458 
-1468 KQNAVLIQRWYR
+1468 
-1480 ACMLRK
+1480 
-1486 AEQKRYVKIQLA
+1486 
-1498 VLTLQAAFRGWKV
+1498 
-1511 RQSVAQ
+1511 
-1517 HHQAALLIQTAF
+1517 HHHAALLIQTAF
-1529 RRFMAQRHYLHL
+1529 RRFMAQRQYLCL
-1541 KRSTVVLQQR
+1541 RRSTIVLQQR

-1556 LGGKLRQ
+1556 LGDKLRQ
-1563 EYMALKLASVTI
+1563 EYMDLKLASVTI

-1582 AERKKIGQLHRFAK
+1582 AERRKISQLHRFAK

-1612 EIKRAAIVIQ
+1612 EMKQAAIVIQ
-1622 RHYRAFRDGRKV
+1622 RQYTAFRDGRKV

-1665 KAATL
+1665 KAVTL
-1670 IQSVIRAHCCRQRF
+1670 IQSVIRAYSCRQRF

-1691 IVIQHRHRALAL
+1691 IVIQQHHRAFTL
-1703 GQFERSH
+1703 GRLERSH
-1710 YIQLRQATI
+1710 YVHLRQATI
-1719 TLQAI
+1719 TLQAM

-1758 AAKCAAIIIQQQYR
+1758 ASKCAAIIIQQQYR

-1777 KCMQA
+1777 KHMQA

-1792 IIQSAFRGMKV
+1792 VIQSAFRGMKV
-1803 RNYLRKSHQAA
+1803 RSYIRKSHQAA
-1814 TVIQA
+1814 TLIQA
-1819 RFRGHSQLRNYQR
+1819 HFRGHSQLKRYQR

-1851 AVMKEY
+1851 TVLKEY

-1864 ICIQSAFRGMIV
+1864 IRIQSAFRGMIV
-1876 RKQIAGRHKSAK
+1876 RKQIAERHKSAK
-1888 IIQKTYRAYKQR
+1888 IIQRTYRAYKQR
-1900 RDYLTLRNATIRV
+1900 RDYLTLRNAIIRV
-1913 QQQYRAIVSARQ
+1913 QQQYRAIVSARLQ
-1925 QRKRYCSTRSAA
+1925 CKRYCSLRSAA

-1946 MRVRKEIDRKH
+1946 MKVRKEIDRKH

-1972 RMPFQ
+1972 RVPFQ

-2001 NFLKLRCS
+2001 NFLKLRRS

-2031 AAKVIQRKYLAYKQR
+2031 AATVIQRKYLAYRQR
-2046 KRFLSIRAAV
+2046 KSFLSIRAAV

-2068 ARGVRRDYFAKRQ
+2068 ARRDRRDYFAKRQ
-2081 AVVAIQAFFRGM
+2081 AVVAIQATFRGM

-2099 RKEHEAATI
+2099 RREHEAATI

-2113 RKHILKFHFQRLRQ
+2113 RKHILKLCFQRLQR

-2181 VQATFRAYSA
+2181 VQVTFRAYSA
-2191 RKRYLAMKF
+2191 RKRYLAMKC
-2200 AATVIQ
+2200 AAIVIQ
-2206 RQYIAFRDGRKVY
+2206 RQYTAFRDGRKVY
-2219 AEYTE
+2219 KEYIE
-2224 IKRAAIVLQSAY
+2224 MKRAAIVLQSAY

-2260 AHCCRQRFL
+2260 AHSCRQRFL
-2269 ALKRAAIVIQHRH
+2269 ALKRAAIVIQQHH
-2282 RALALGQFE
+2282 RAFTLGRLE
-2291 RSHYIQLRQATITLQ
+2291 RSHYVHLRQATITLQ

-2335 KVRIAF
+2335 KVRVGF

-2356 AYRVGKCMQAT
+2356 AYRVGKHMQAT
-2367 YLKMKNAAVIIQS
+2367 YLQMKNAAIVIQS
-2380 AFRGMKARNYLRKS
+2380 AFRGMKVRSYLRKS
-2394 HQAATVIQARFRGHS
+2394 HQAATLIQAHFRGHS
-2409 QLRNYQRQQ
+2409 QLKRYQRQQ

-2435 AVMKEYI
+2435 TVMKEYI
-2442 AIKTAAICI
+2442 AIKTAAIRI

-2465 GRHKSAKII
+2465 EKHKSAKII
-2474 QKAYRAYK
+2474 QRTYRAYK
-2482 QRRDYLTLRNATIRV
+2482 QRRDYLTLRNAIIRV

-2503 IVSARQQRKRYCS
+2503 IVSARLQCKRYCS
-2516 MRSAAITLQSM
+2516 LRSAAITLQSM
-2527 YRGMRVRKEID
+2527 YRGMKVRKEID

-2550 YKMYRTRMPFQ
+2550 YKMYRTRVPFQ

-2576 HLLRKEER
+2576 HLLRKEAR

-2589 LRRSATA
+2589 LRRSTTA

-2618 IIQRKY
+2618 VIQRKY
-2624 HAYKQ
+2624 LAYRQ
-2629 RKCFLSIRAAVE
+2629 RKSFLSIKAAVE

-2646 YRSVLVARGVRRDY
+2646 YRSVLVARRDRRDY
-2660 FAKRQAVLAI
+2660 FAKRQAVVTI

-2677 QVRRQIRKEHEAAT
+2677 QVRRQIRREHEAAT
-2691 IIQSHVRKHI
+2691 IIQSHMRKHI
-2701 LKFHFQRL
+2701 LKLHFQRL
-2709 RQAVCTVQQRFRA
+2709 RRAVCTVQQRFRA

-2733 QEQKSAALIL
+2733 QEQKCAALIL

-2761 DATSVQA
+2761 AATSVQA

-2788 IQRRFH
+2788 IQQRFR
-2794 ATKEAKQQRKH
+2794 ATKVVKQQRKH
-2805 FLEMYHS
+2805 FLEMYHG
-2812 ALVLQSCYRGLK
+2812 ALVLQACYRGLK

-2832 RQAAVLIQSH
+2832 RQAAVLIQSY
-2842 FRRHKEMVKF
+2842 FRKHKEVVKY

-2860 IIQGHYR
+2860 IIQSHYR
-2867 SYVKARAD
+2867 SYIQARAD

-2880 RLRKSAIVLQAAFR
+2880 RFRKSAIVLQAAFR
-2894 GYSLRRQLAEKQEAS
+2894 GHSLRRQLAEKQEAS

-2920 QRSAFKRQRWAA
+2920 QRSAFKRHRWAA

-2940 ALKLRDKQLRRYK
+2940 ALKLRDEQMRRYQQ
-2953 KVRNATVCL
+2953 VRNATVCL

-2988 KMAVQRQ
+2988 RMAVQRQ

-3021 RMQANAAVIQ
+3021 RMQANAAAIQ
-3031 KWYRS
+3031 KWR
-3036 LKLVQKDRNGFVA
+3036 
-3049 LKQATLTL
+3049 
-3057 QSALRGMLARRLV
+3057 LA

-3082 MLMHLH
+3082 MRMHVH
-3088 RKRYL
+3088 RKRYV
-3093 TLRSSVLQL
+3093 TLRSSVLNL
-3102 QAHYRMFVAQRRY
+3102 QAHYRMSVAQRRY

-3126 KHYRAHRATVEQR
+3126 KHYRAHRATLEQR
-3139 NSYLKALQSI
+3139 SSYLKTLQTI

-3156 RGHIEHRRFQKLRAS
+3156 RGHIEYRRFQRLRATT
-3171 AITIQ
+3171 ITIQVCKVTRRLNWEGQTFFLTCKQ
-3176 AHYRGMIERRR
+3176 AHYRGLIERRR

-3205 SFCQRERA
+3205 RLCQRERA

-3226 TAFRAYQTRQ
+3226 
-3236 HTVRA
+3236 
-3241 QAALKIQAWFR
+3241 
-3252 GRIARRNY
+3252 
-3260 ILKQAAVAT
+3260 
-3269 ISRCIQAR
+3269 
-3277 RQRSRFLAV
+3277 
-3286 QRSVRVIQQRWR
+3286 
-3298 ETLITRKQHADFLR
+3298 
-3312 FRKSVIYIQAL
+3312 
-3323 WRGQRVRDCIQ
+3323 
-3334 KQITATVKIQSAFR
+3334 
-3348 GFSQRRRYRQQKDA
+3348 
-3362 ARILQHHF
+3362 
-3370 RVLRLARIKEENRR
+3370 
-3384 RRHNAAVY
+3384 
-3392 LQALWRG
+3392 ALWRG
-3399 WLARRQV
+3399 WLARRQ
-3406 KEMACAARRLRFTA
+3406 ASCLYIRLRFTA

-3465 RYLKDRGD
+3465 RYLKDRED

-3488 NKAAATIQREVRK
+3488 NKAAATIQHEVRK
-3501 LLLRRRKEKLQ
+3501 LLLRRRKERLQ

-3534 KVVSMRRRLRE
+3534 KVISMRRRLRE
-3545 VNRGVKEEDKLCNKT
+3545 VNQGVKEEDKLCNKT

-3590 PECCERLVESGATR
+3590 PECCERLVESGATH

-3639 TDAVYEVDNSVETLL
+3639 IDAVYDVDNSVETLL

-3673 SIFTKTCFLLVLLV
+3673 SIFTKACFLLVLLV

-3694 EVRKF
+3694 EVRRL
-3699 TKLLDRIRS
+3699 TKVSDRIRS

-3722 RNKVRQKMNTSLNGS
+3722 RNKVKQKMNTSLNGS

-3748 PVARFAPDWVLRR
+3748 PVARFDPDWVLRR

-3775 MLANALAIVP
+3775 MLANALAIMP

>member
-197 SPLNQEQSA
+197 SPLNQERSA

-258 KKDVPFSHKADCK
+258 NKDVPFSHKADCK

-281 SPACTSERFGKPLC
+281 SPASTSERFGKPLC

-453 TSRRR
+453 TSMRR
-458 LLEKTLELSE
+458 LLDKTLELSE

-523 LLSSISPIRPPV
+523 LLSTISPIRPPV

-682 MPTQTAI
+682 KPTQTAI

-776 AACKLFTSDTM
+776 AACKLFTSETM

-1387 WHVKK
+1387 WHAKK

-1486 AEQKRYVKIQLA
+1486 AEQKRYVKIQQA

-1606 AQTRFL
+1606 AQTQFL
-1612 EIKRAAIVIQ
+1612 EIKRAAIVFQ

-1691 IVIQHRHRALAL
+1691 IVIQQRHRALAL

-1710 YIQLRQATI
+1710 YVHLRQATI

-1792 IIQSAFRGMKV
+1792 
-1803 RNYLRKSHQAA
+1803 
-1814 TVIQA
+1814 
-1819 RFRGHSQLRNYQR
+1819 
-1832 QQWAASVLQQRFRA
+1832 VL
-1846 VMTKN
+1846 
-1851 AVMKEY
+1851 
-1857 IAIKTAA
+1857 
-1864 ICIQSAFRGMIV
+1864 
-1876 RKQIAGRHKSAK
+1876 
-1888 IIQKTYRAYKQR
+1888 
-1900 RDYLTLRNATIRV
+1900 
-1913 QQQYRAIVSARQ
+1913 
-1925 QRKRYCSTRSAA
+1925 
-1937 ITLQSMYRG
+1937 
-1946 MRVRKEIDRKH
+1946 
-1957 KAASVIQAMYKMYRT
+1957 
-1972 RMPFQ
+1972 
-1977 AMKLAALVIQRQYRC
+1977 
-1992 HLLRKEARE
+1992 
-2001 NFLKLRCS
+2001 
-2009 ATAIQ
+2009 
-2014 AIYRG
+2014 
-2019 NRTRRDIARMNF
+2019 
-2031 AAKVIQRKYLAYKQR
+2031 
-2046 KRFLSIRAAV
+2046 
-2056 EFCQRHYRSVLV
+2056 
-2068 ARGVRRDYFAKRQ
+2068 
-2081 AVVAIQAFFRGM
+2081 
-2093 QVRRQI
+2093 
-2099 RKEHEAATI
+2099 
-2108 IQSHV
+2108 
-2113 RKHILKFHFQRLRQ
+2113 
-2127 AVCTVQQRFRA
+2127 
-2138 NKMMRREMAALQE
+2138 
-2151 QKSAA
+2151 
-2156 LILQAAYRGMK
+2156 
-2167 SRQTLK
+2167 
-2173 QMHQAATS
+2173 
-2181 VQATFRAYSA
+2181 
-2191 RKRYLAMKF
+2191 
-2200 AATVIQ
+2200 
-2206 RQYIAFRDGRKVY
+2206 
-2219 AEYTE
+2219 
-2224 IKRAAIVLQSAY
+2224 
-2236 RGKRARQELQKKNKA
+2236 
-2251 ATLIQSVIR
+2251 
-2260 AHCCRQRFL
+2260 
-2269 ALKRAAIVIQHRH
+2269 
-2282 RALALGQFE
+2282 
-2291 RSHYIQLRQATITLQ
+2291 
-2306 AIYRGSKVRQNLRQ
+2306 
-2320 EHQAATIIQAQFRMH
+2320 
-2335 KVRIAF
+2335 
-2341 LAAKCAAIIIQQQYR
+2341 
-2356 AYRVGKCMQAT
+2356 
-2367 YLKMKNAAVIIQS
+2367 QS

-2394 HQAATVIQARFRGHS
+2394 HQAATVIQACFRGHS

-2576 HLLRKEER
+2576 HLLRKEAR

-2629 RKCFLSIRAAVE
+2629 RKCFLSIRAAVQ

-2646 YRSVLVARGVRRDY
+2646 YRSVLVARCVRRDY

-2677 QVRRQIRKEHEAAT
+2677 QVRRQIRKELEAAT
-2691 IIQSHVRKHI
+2691 IIQSHVRKYI
-2701 LKFHFQRL
+2701 LKLHFQRL

-2761 DATSVQA
+2761 AATSVQA

-2805 FLEMYHS
+2805 FLEMYQS

-2832 RQAAVLIQSH
+2832 RQAAALIQSH

-2953 KVRNATVCL
+2953 QVRNATVCL

-3269 ISRCIQAR
+3269 IRRCIQAR

-3298 ETLITRKQHADFLR
+3298 ETLIARKQHADFLR

-3348 GFSQRRRYRQQKDA
+3348 GFSQRRRYHQQKDA

-3406 KEMACAARRLRFTA
+3406 KEMACAARRLHFTA

-3465 RYLKDRGD
+3465 RYLKDRED

-3639 TDAVYEVDNSVETLL
+3639 TDAVYGVDNSVETLL

-3687 QDERRAM
+3687 HDERRAM

-3699 TKLLDRIRS
+3699 AKLLDRIRS

>member
-1 MSFKVAK
+1 MKT
-8 AECLDFSPT
+8 ECLDFSPT
-17 FDSHCSRDN
+17 FDSHCSRDK

-32 SSIPVLSLIQFSRS
+32 TSIPVLSLVQFSRS
-46 PFLSFGT
+46 PFVSFGT

-79 DKISAS
+79 DKISS
-85 KGFSV
+85 R
-90 DQKSFTIQPEDSI
+90 TPNRRPEDSI

-118 ELLCL
+118 ELLCFI
-123 VANGIVKHQ
+123 ANGIVKHQ

-144 KKKSL
+144 KKKTL
-149 WDSIKSKKGVPAPL
+149 WDSIKSKKGVPAPSK
-163 REKKVSSM
+163 EKKVSSM

-197 SPLNQEQSA
+197 SQLNQERSA
-206 YCSNARRANAPL
+206 YCSNATRVKAPS

-232 FDNLHLQKNSPVV
+232 FDNVHLQKNSPVV
-245 VLVPAERLLDTPG
+245 VL
-258 KKDVPFSHKADCK
+258 
-271 EITRVLNKTL
+271 
-281 SPACTSERFGKPLC
+281 
-295 FQSPLPVIGQFPRD
+295 
-309 PSRELEKPSLTI
+309 
-321 KDALDVIGSDL
+321 
-332 SHAVSPPNACSSFDF
+332 
-347 SDSLESQKP
+347 
-356 DPETSFRAAAVI
+356 
-368 SPPVEGAHPRLTYC
+368 
-382 VKPNKVIGL
+382 
-391 ESNLG
+391 
-396 ALRLKALTFS
+396 
-406 STTVTMSNKVDDTI
+406 
-420 VPDGPKKFPVNSTTV
+420 
-435 TKGKAEASVKSP
+435 
-447 ALRKKK
+447 
-453 TSRRR
+453 
-458 LLEKTLELSE
+458 
-468 PSNAES
+468 
-474 NTSSPD
+474 
-480 SISTLPVISSDSSP
+480 
-494 DVALEPR
+494 
-501 FLVTSIQVT
+501 
-510 KEKPTSKLSPPEQ
+510 
-523 LLSSISPIRPPV
+523 
-535 LPSVSSCPSS
+535 
-545 GLESAAGN
+545 
-553 VSDEVQPGLN
+553 
-563 QDQFP
+563 
-568 VECSKFV
+568 
-575 QSKKRKS
+575 
-582 DEFLRAHSEDKS
+582 
-594 NVRAK
+594 
-599 KSRAP
+599 
-604 LHATERPSH
+604 
-613 EKTFTSRTTSGQQR
+613 
-627 KAKAPPSSR
+627 
-636 KFTKPPP
+636 
-643 KKSSPKMTPKDGRS
+643 
-657 VKSLSSSSRKPA
+657 SLSSSSRKPT

-682 MPTQTAI
+682 KPTQTAI

-722 LTPDDFRVATE
+722 LTPDDFKVATE

-776 AACKLFTSDTM
+776 AACKLFTSETM

-854 GLAMFILGRLLWNP
+854 GLAMFILGRVLWNP
-868 DLAAEFRHAKVP
+868 DLAAEFRHPKVP

-984 IRLVRVMELFTLDWT
+984 ICLVRVMELFTLDWT
-999 LSRRLRI
+999 LSRKLRI
-1006 PAISRLQKVHNVDIA
+1006 PAISRLQKVHNVDVA

-1054 NLLWKIIFAFQVE
+1054 NLLWKIIFAFQVSSSM
-1067 VLLDENQLKE
+1067 LLDENQLKE

-1111 FEHPSPKVTLLMD
+1111 FEHPSQKVTLLMD
-1124 WVNAVCEFYSLKA
+1124 WVSAVCEFYSLKV

-1187 SSSDSDCSFEN
+1187 SSSDSDHSFEN
-1198 LTTIQT
+1198 L
-1204 ESPLVDFRE
+1204 E

-1238 INHEDM
+1238 INPEDM
-1244 SNTIPNEKVVMSYLS
+1244 SNTIPNEKVVMCYLS

-1281 WRRYKLQKDIELIQQ
+1281 WRRYKIQKDIELIQK

-1305 AVVRKFILRRRLIQ
+1305 AVVRKFILRRRMIQ

-1332 GYVAQEKLRVLKKE
+1332 GYVAREKLRVLKKE
-1346 KHFALQNAAATTI
+1346 KQFAIQNAAAT
-1359 QKSFKA
+1359 
-1365 WRIQSLLKKN
+1365 
-1375 HAASVIQAAFRK
+1375 VIQVFSGRK
-1387 WHVKK
+1387 
-1392 LLEKNAAALR
+1392 
-1402 IQAWYRMQCCKSQYL
+1402 
-1417 DMKRKAVCVQAW
+1417 
-1429 FRGHLQRCKFQALKQ
+1429 
-1444 RRDASIV
+1444 
-1451 IQSAFRA
+1451 
-1458 YLVRNRISKM
+1458 IS
-1468 KQNAVLIQRWYR
+1468 
-1480 ACMLRK
+1480 
-1486 AEQKRYVKIQLA
+1486 
-1498 VLTLQAAFRGWKV
+1498 
-1511 RQSVAQ
+1511 
-1517 HHQAALLIQTAF
+1517 
-1529 RRFMAQRHYLHL
+1529 
-1541 KRSTVVLQQR
+1541 
-1551 FRAKV
+1551 
-1556 LGGKLRQ
+1556 
-1563 EYMALKLASVTI
+1563 
-1575 QAIWRGR
+1575 
-1582 AERKKIGQLHRFAK
+1582 QLHRFAK

-1612 EIKRAAIVIQ
+1612 EMKQAAIVIQ
-1622 RHYRAFRDGRKV
+1622 RQYTAFRDGRKV

-1665 KAATL
+1665 KAVTL
-1670 IQSVIRAHCCRQRF
+1670 IQSVIRAYSCRQRF

-1691 IVIQHRHRALAL
+1691 IVIQQHHRAFTL
-1703 GQFERSH
+1703 GRLERSH
-1710 YIQLRQATI
+1710 YVHLRQATI
-1719 TLQAI
+1719 TLQAM
-1724 YRGSKVRQNLRQ
+1724 YR
-1736 EHQAATIIQAQFRMH
+1736 
-1751 KVRIAFL
+1751 
-1758 AAKCAAIIIQQQYR
+1758 AIIIQQQYR

-1777 KCMQA
+1777 KHMQA

-1792 IIQSAFRGMKV
+1792 VIQSAFRGMKV
-1803 RNYLRKSHQAA
+1803 RSYIRKSHQAA
-1814 TVIQA
+1814 TLIQA
-1819 RFRGHSQLRNYQR
+1819 HFRGHSQLKRYQR

-1851 AVMKEY
+1851 TVLKEY

-1864 ICIQSAFRGMIV
+1864 IRIQSAFRGMIV
-1876 RKQIAGRHKSAK
+1876 RKQIAERHKSAK
-1888 IIQKTYRAYKQR
+1888 IIQRTYRAYKQR
-1900 RDYLTLRNATIRV
+1900 RDYLTLRNAIIRV
-1913 QQQYRAIVSARQ
+1913 QQQYRAIVSARLQ
-1925 QRKRYCSTRSAA
+1925 CKRYCSLRSAA

-1946 MRVRKEIDRKH
+1946 MKVRKEIDRKH

-1972 RMPFQ
+1972 RVPFQ

-2001 NFLKLRCS
+2001 NFLKLRRS

-2031 AAKVIQRKYLAYKQR
+2031 AATVIQRKYLAYRQR
-2046 KRFLSIRAAV
+2046 KSFLSIRAAV

-2068 ARGVRRDYFAKRQ
+2068 ARRDRRDYFAKRQ
-2081 AVVAIQAFFRGM
+2081 AVVAIQATFRGM

-2099 RKEHEAATI
+2099 RREHEAATI

-2113 RKHILKFHFQRLRQ
+2113 RKHILKLCFQRLQR

-2181 VQATFRAYSA
+2181 VQVTFRAYSA
-2191 RKRYLAMKF
+2191 RKRYLAMKC
-2200 AATVIQ
+2200 AAIVIQ
-2206 RQYIAFRDGRKVY
+2206 RQYTAFRDGRKVY
-2219 AEYTE
+2219 KEYIE
-2224 IKRAAIVLQSAY
+2224 MKRAAIVLQSAY

-2260 AHCCRQRFL
+2260 AHSCRQRFL
-2269 ALKRAAIVIQHRH
+2269 ALKRAAIVIQQHH
-2282 RALALGQFE
+2282 RAFTLGRLE
-2291 RSHYIQLRQATITLQ
+2291 RSHYVHLRQATITLQ

-2335 KVRIAF
+2335 KVRVGF

-2356 AYRVGKCMQAT
+2356 AYRVGKHMQAT
-2367 YLKMKNAAVIIQS
+2367 YLQMKNAAIVIQS
-2380 AFRGMKARNYLRKS
+2380 AFRGMKVRSYLRKS
-2394 HQAATVIQARFRGHS
+2394 HQAATLIQAHFRGHS
-2409 QLRNYQRQQ
+2409 QLKRYQRQQ

-2435 AVMKEYI
+2435 TVMKEYI
-2442 AIKTAAICI
+2442 AIKTAAIRI

-2465 GRHKSAKII
+2465 EKHKSAKII
-2474 QKAYRAYK
+2474 QRTYRAYK
-2482 QRRDYLTLRNATIRV
+2482 QRRDYLTLRNAIIRV

-2503 IVSARQQRKRYCS
+2503 IVSARLQCKRYCS
-2516 MRSAAITLQSM
+2516 LRSAAITLQSM
-2527 YRGMRVRKEID
+2527 YRGMKVRKEID

-2550 YKMYRTRMPFQ
+2550 YKMYRTRVPFQ

-2576 HLLRKEER
+2576 HLLRKEAR

-2589 LRRSATA
+2589 LRRSTTA

-2618 IIQRKY
+2618 VIQRKY
-2624 HAYKQ
+2624 LAYRQ
-2629 RKCFLSIRAAVE
+2629 RKSFLSIKAAVE

-2646 YRSVLVARGVRRDY
+2646 YRSVLVARRDRRDY
-2660 FAKRQAVLAI
+2660 FAKRQAVVTI

-2677 QVRRQIRKEHEAAT
+2677 QVRRQIRREHEAAT
-2691 IIQSHVRKHI
+2691 IIQSHMRKHI
-2701 LKFHFQRL
+2701 LKLHFQRL
-2709 RQAVCTVQQRFRA
+2709 RRAVCTVQQRFRA

-2733 QEQKSAALIL
+2733 QEQKCAALIL

-2761 DATSVQA
+2761 AATSVQA

-2788 IQRRFH
+2788 IQQRFR
-2794 ATKEAKQQRKH
+2794 ATKVVKQQRKH
-2805 FLEMYHS
+2805 FLEMYHG
-2812 ALVLQSCYRGLK
+2812 ALVLQACYRGLK

-2832 RQAAVLIQSH
+2832 RQAAVLIQSY
-2842 FRRHKEMVKF
+2842 FRKHKEVVKY

-2860 IIQGHYR
+2860 IIQSHYR
-2867 SYVKARAD
+2867 SYIQARAD

-2880 RLRKSAIVLQAAFR
+2880 RFRKSAIVLQAAFR
-2894 GYSLRRQLAEKQEAS
+2894 GHSLRRQLAEKQEAS

-2920 QRSAFKRQRWAA
+2920 QRSAFKRHRWAA

-2940 ALKLRDKQLRRYK
+2940 ALKLRDEQ
-2953 KVRNATVCL
+2953 
-2962 QKSFRGMKGREL
+2962 M
-2974 ARQSK
+2974 
-2979 AARTIQSYL
+2979 
-2988 KMAVQRQ
+2988 MAVQRQ

-3021 RMQANAAVIQ
+3021 RMQANAAAIQ

-3057 QSALRGMLARRLV
+3057 QSVLRGMLARRLA

-3082 MLMHLH
+3082 MRMHVH
-3088 RKRYL
+3088 RKRYV
-3093 TLRSSVLQL
+3093 TLRSSVLNL
-3102 QAHYRMFVAQRRY
+3102 QAHYRMSVAQRRY

-3126 KHYRAHRATVEQR
+3126 KHYRAHRATLEQR
-3139 NSYLKALQSI
+3139 SSYLKTLQTI

-3156 RGHIEHRRFQKLRAS
+3156 RGHIEYRRFQRLRATT
-3171 AITIQ
+3171 ITIQ
-3176 AHYRGMIERRR
+3176 VCSSPY
-3187 FQQLKES
+3187 LYS
-3194 VLVIQ
+3194 VL
-3199 KYYRAF
+3199 
-3205 SFCQRERA
+3205 SFFFILN
-3213 QFLQLRKSAVVIQ
+3213 QFGNSAEV
-3226 TAFRAYQTRQ
+3226 TR
-3236 HTVRA
+3236 
-3241 QAALKIQAWFR
+3241 
-3252 GRIARRNY
+3252 
-3260 ILKQAAVAT
+3260 
-3269 ISRCIQAR
+3269 
-3277 RQRSRFLAV
+3277 RSHMAICPPLLRFLAV
-3286 QRSVRVIQQRWR
+3286 QHSVRVIQQRWR
-3298 ETLITRKQHADFLR
+3298 ETLIARKQHADFLR

-3323 WRGQRVRDCIQ
+3323 WRGQRVRDSIR
-3334 KQITATVKIQSAFR
+3334 K
-3348 GFSQRRRYRQQKDA
+3348 
-3362 ARILQHHF
+3362 
-3370 RVLRLARIKEENRR
+3370 ARIKEENRR
-3384 RRHNAAVY
+3384 RQHNAAVC

-3399 WLARRQV
+3399 WLARRQ
-3406 KEMACAARRLRFTA
+3406 ASCLYIRLRFTA

-3465 RYLKDRGD
+3465 RYLKDRED

-3488 NKAAATIQREVRK
+3488 NKAAATIQHEVRK
-3501 LLLRRRKEKLQ
+3501 LLLRRRKERLQ

-3534 KVVSMRRRLRE
+3534 KVISMRRRLRE
-3545 VNRGVKEEDKLCNKT
+3545 VNQGVKEEDKLCNKT

-3590 PECCERLVESGATR
+3590 PECCERLVESGATH

-3639 TDAVYEVDNSVETLL
+3639 IDAVYDVDNSVETLL

-3673 SIFTKTCFLLVLLV
+3673 SIFTKACFLLVLLV

-3694 EVRKF
+3694 EVRRL
-3699 TKLLDRIRS
+3699 TKVSDRIRS

-3722 RNKVRQKMNTSLNGS
+3722 RNKVKQKMNTSLNGS

-3748 PVARFAPDWVLRR
+3748 PVARFDPDWVLRR

-3775 MLANALAIVP
+3775 MLANALAIMP

>member
-17 FDSHCSRDN
+17 FDSHCSRDK

-32 SSIPVLSLIQFSRS
+32 TSIPVLSLVQFSRS
-46 PFLSFGT
+46 PFVSFGT

-90 DQKSFTIQPEDSI
+90 DQRSFTIQPEDSI

-118 ELLCL
+118 ELLCFI
-123 VANGIVKHQ
+123 ANGIVKHQ

-144 KKKSL
+144 KKKTL
-149 WDSIKSKKGVPAPL
+149 WDSIKSKKGVPAPSK
-163 REKKVSSM
+163 EKKVSSM

-197 SPLNQEQSA
+197 SQLNQERSA
-206 YCSNARRANAPL
+206 YCSNATRVKAPS

-232 FDNLHLQKNSPVV
+232 FDNVHLQKNSPVV
-245 VLVPAERLLDTPG
+245 VLVPAERLLETPG
-258 KKDVPFSHKADCK
+258 NKDVPFPHKAECR

-281 SPACTSERFGKPLC
+281 SPASTPERFGKPLC
-295 FQSPLPVIGQFPRD
+295 FQSPLPVIGQFARD
-309 PSRELEKPSLTI
+309 QSRESEKPSLSI

-347 SDSLESQKP
+347 SDSLESEKP

-368 SPPVEGAHPRLTYC
+368 SPPVKGAHPRLTFC
-382 VKPNKVIGL
+382 VKPNKVIGI
-391 ESNLG
+391 ESNPD
-396 ALRLKALTFS
+396 AFKLKALTFS
-406 STTVTMSNKVDDTI
+406 SATVTKLIKVDDSL

-435 TKGKAEASVKSP
+435 TKGKAEASVESP
-447 ALRKKK
+447 GLRKKK

-480 SISTLPVISSDSSP
+480 SISALPVISSDSSP

-501 FLVTSIQVT
+501 FSVTSIQVT
-510 KEKPTSKLSPPEQ
+510 KPKPTSKLSPSEQ
-523 LLSSISPIRPPV
+523 LLSSLSPIRPQG
-535 LPSVSSCPSS
+535 LPSVSSCPLS

-553 VSDEVQPGLN
+553 VSDKVQPGLN

-568 VECSKFV
+568 VECRTLV

-599 KSRAP
+599 KCRAP
-604 LHATERPSH
+604 AHATQRPSH
-613 EKTFTSRTTSGQQR
+613 ERTFTSRSTSVQQR
-627 KAKAPPSSR
+627 KAKALPSSR
-636 KFTKPPP
+636 KFTKQ
-643 KKSSPKMTPKDGRS
+643 KSSPKTTQKDGRS
-657 VKSLSSSSRKPA
+657 VKSLSSSSRKPT

-682 MPTQTAI
+682 KPTQTAI

-722 LTPDDFRVATE
+722 LTPDDFKVATE

-776 AACKLFTSDTM
+776 AACKLFTSETM

-854 GLAMFILGRLLWNP
+854 GLAMFILGRVLWNP
-868 DLAAEFRHAKVP
+868 DLAAEFRHPKVP

-984 IRLVRVMELFTLDWT
+984 ICLVRVMELFTLDWT
-999 LSRRLRI
+999 LSRKLRI
-1006 PAISRLQKVHNVDIA
+1006 PAISRLQKVHNVDVA

-1111 FEHPSPKVTLLMD
+1111 FEHPSQKVTLLMD
-1124 WVNAVCEFYSLKA
+1124 WVSAVCEFYSLKV

-1187 SSSDSDCSFEN
+1187 SSSDSDHSFEN
-1198 LTTIQT
+1198 LPTIQT
-1204 ESPLVDFRE
+1204 ESPSVNFRE

-1238 INHEDM
+1238 INPEDM
-1244 SNTIPNEKVVMSYLS
+1244 SNTIPNEKVVMCYLS

-1281 WRRYKLQKDIELIQQ
+1281 WRRYKIQKDIELIQK

-1305 AVVRKFILRRRLIQ
+1305 AVVRKFILRRRMIQ

-1332 GYVAQEKLRVLKKE
+1332 GYVAREKLRVLKKE
-1346 KHFALQNAAATTI
+1346 KQFAIQNAAATVI

-1387 WHVKK
+1387 WHAKK
-1392 LLEKNAAALR
+1392 LLERNAAALR

-1429 FRGHLQRCKFQALKQ
+1429 FRGHLQRCKFQTLKQ
-1444 RRDASIV
+1444 RHDASVV

-1458 YLVRNRISKM
+1458 YLVRNHISKM
-1468 KQNAVLIQRWYR
+1468 KQNAVLIQRWFR

-1486 AEQKRYVKIQLA
+1486 AEQKRYVMIKRA
-1498 VLTLQAAFRGWKV
+1498 VLALQAAFRGWKV

-1517 HHQAALLIQTAF
+1517 HHHAALLIQTAF
-1529 RRFMAQRHYLHL
+1529 RRFMAQRQYLCL
-1541 KRSTVVLQQR
+1541 RRSTIVLQQR

-1556 LGGKLRQ
+1556 LGDKLRQ
-1563 EYMALKLASVTI
+1563 EYMDLKLASVTI

-1582 AERKKIGQLHRFAK
+1582 AERRKISQLHRFAK

-1612 EIKRAAIVIQ
+1612 EMKQAAIVIQ
-1622 RHYRAFRDGRKV
+1622 RQYTAFRDGRKV

-1665 KAATL
+1665 KAVTL
-1670 IQSVIRAHCCRQRF
+1670 IQSVIRAYSCRQRF

-1691 IVIQHRHRALAL
+1691 IVIQQHHRAFTL
-1703 GQFERSH
+1703 GRLERSH
-1710 YIQLRQATI
+1710 YIHLRQATI
-1719 TLQAI
+1719 TLQAM

-1758 AAKCAAIIIQQQYR
+1758 ASKCAAIIIQQQYR

-1787 KNAAV
+1787 RNAAV
-1792 IIQSAFRGMKV
+1792 VIQSAFRGMKV
-1803 RNYLRKSHQAA
+1803 RSYIRKSHQAATLIQAHFRGHSQLKRYQRQQWAASVLQQRFRAVMTKNTVLKEYIAIKTAAIRIQSAFRGMMVRKQIAEKQKSAKIIQRTYRAYKQRCDYLTLRNAVIRVQQQYRAIVSARQQRKRYCSLRSAAITLQSMYRGMKVRKEIDRKHKAASVIQAMYKMYRTRVPFQAMKLAALVIQRQYRCHLLRKEARENFLKLRRSATAIQAIYRGNRTRRDIARMNFAATVIQRKYLAYRQRKSFLSIKAAVEFCQRHYRSVLVARRDRRDYFAKRQAVVTIQATFRGMQVRRQIRREHEAATIIQSHVRKHILKLCFQRLQRAVCTVQQRFRANKMMRREMAALQEQKSAALILQAAYRGMKSRQTLKQMHQAATSVQVTFRAYSARKRYLAMKCAAIVIQRQYTAFRDGRKVYKEYIEMKRAAIVLQSAYRGKRARQELQKKNKAATLIQSVIRAHSCRQRFLALKRAAIVIQQHHRAFTLGRLERSHYVHLRQATITLQAMYRGSKVRQNLRQEHQAATIIQAQFRMHKVRVGFLAAKCAAIIIQQQYRAYRVGKHMQATYLQMKNAAVVIQSAFRGMKVRSYLRKSHQAA
-1814 TVIQA
+1814 TLIQA
-1819 RFRGHSQLRNYQR
+1819 HFRGHSQLKRYQR

-1851 AVMKEY
+1851 AVLKEY

-1864 ICIQSAFRGMIV
+1864 IRIQSAFRGMIV
-1876 RKQIAGRHKSAK
+1876 RKQIAERHKSAK
-1888 IIQKTYRAYKQR
+1888 IIQRTYRAYKQR
-1900 RDYLTLRNATIRV
+1900 RDYLTLRNAIIRV
-1913 QQQYRAIVSARQ
+1913 QQQYRAIVSARLQ
-1925 QRKRYCSTRSAA
+1925 CKRYCSLRSAA

-1946 MRVRKEIDRKH
+1946 MKVRKEIDRKH

-2001 NFLKLRCS
+2001 NFLKLRRS
-2009 ATAIQ
+2009 TTAIQ

-2031 AAKVIQRKYLAYKQR
+2031 AATVIQRKYLAYRQR
-2046 KRFLSIRAAV
+2046 KSFLSIKAAV

-2068 ARGVRRDYFAKRQ
+2068 ARRDRRDYFAKRQ
-2081 AVVAIQAFFRGM
+2081 AVVAIQATFRGM

-2099 RKEHEAATI
+2099 RREHEAATI

-2113 RKHILKFHFQRLRQ
+2113 RKHILKLHFQRLRR

-2151 QKSAA
+2151 QKCAA

-2191 RKRYLAMKF
+2191 RKRYLAMK
-2200 AATVIQ
+2200 
-2206 RQYIAFRDGRKVY
+2206 
-2219 AEYTE
+2219 
-2224 IKRAAIVLQSAY
+2224 
-2236 RGKRARQELQKKNKA
+2236 
-2251 ATLIQSVIR
+2251 
-2260 AHCCRQRFL
+2260 
-2269 ALKRAAIVIQHRH
+2269 
-2282 RALALGQFE
+2282 
-2291 RSHYIQLRQATITLQ
+2291 
-2306 AIYRGSKVRQNLRQ
+2306 
-2320 EHQAATIIQAQFRMH
+2320 
-2335 KVRIAF
+2335 
-2341 LAAKCAAIIIQQQYR
+2341 
-2356 AYRVGKCMQAT
+2356 
-2367 YLKMKNAAVIIQS
+2367 
-2380 AFRGMKARNYLRKS
+2380 
-2394 HQAATVIQARFRGHS
+2394 
-2409 QLRNYQRQQ
+2409 
-2418 WAASVLQQRF
+2418 
-2428 RAVMTKN
+2428 
-2435 AVMKEYI
+2435 
-2442 AIKTAAICI
+2442 
-2451 QSAFRGMMVRKQIA
+2451 
-2465 GRHKSAKII
+2465 
-2474 QKAYRAYK
+2474 
-2482 QRRDYLTLRNATIRV
+2482 
-2497 QQQYRA
+2497 
-2503 IVSARQQRKRYCS
+2503 
-2516 MRSAAITLQSM
+2516 
-2527 YRGMRVRKEID
+2527 
-2538 RKHKAASVIQAM
+2538 
-2550 YKMYRTRMPFQ
+2550 
-2561 AMKLAALVIQRQYRC
+2561 
-2576 HLLRKEER
+2576 
-2584 ENFLK
+2584 
-2589 LRRSATA
+2589 
-2596 IQAIY
+2596 
-2601 RGNRTRRDI
+2601 
-2610 ARMNFAAT
+2610 
-2618 IIQRKY
+2618 
-2624 HAYKQ
+2624 
-2629 RKCFLSIRAAVE
+2629 
-2641 FCQRH
+2641 
-2646 YRSVLVARGVRRDY
+2646 
-2660 FAKRQAVLAI
+2660 
-2670 QATFRGM
+2670 
-2677 QVRRQIRKEHEAAT
+2677 
-2691 IIQSHVRKHI
+2691 
-2701 LKFHFQRL
+2701 
-2709 RQAVCTVQQRFRA
+2709 
-2722 NKMMRREMAAL
+2722 
-2733 QEQKSAALIL
+2733 
-2743 QAAYRGMKSRQT
+2743 
-2755 LKQMHQ
+2755 
-2761 DATSVQA
+2761 
-2768 TFRAYSAR
+2768 
-2776 KRYLAMKCAAIV
+2776 CAAIV
-2788 IQRRFH
+2788 IQQRFR
-2794 ATKEAKQQRKH
+2794 ATKVVKQQRKH
-2805 FLEMYHS
+2805 FLEMYHG
-2812 ALVLQSCYRGLK
+2812 ALVLQACYRGLK

-2832 RQAAVLIQSH
+2832 RQAAVLIQSY
-2842 FRRHKEMVKF
+2842 FRKHKEVVKY

-2860 IIQGHYR
+2860 IIQSHYR
-2867 SYVKARAD
+2867 SYIQARAD

-2880 RLRKSAIVLQAAFR
+2880 RFRKSAIVLQAAFR
-2894 GYSLRRQLAEKQEAS
+2894 GHSLRRQLAEKQEAS

-2920 QRSAFKRQRWAA
+2920 QRSAFKRHRWAA

-2940 ALKLRDKQLRRYK
+2940 ALKLRDEQMRRYQQ
-2953 KVRNATVCL
+2953 VRNATVCL

-2988 KMAVQRQ
+2988 RMAVQRQ

-3021 RMQANAAVIQ
+3021 RMQANAAAIQ

-3057 QSALRGMLARRLV
+3057 QSVLRGMLARRLA

-3082 MLMHLH
+3082 MRMHVH
-3088 RKRYL
+3088 RKRYV
-3093 TLRSSVLQL
+3093 TLRSSVLNL
-3102 QAHYRMFVAQRRY
+3102 QAHYRMSVAQRRY

-3126 KHYRAHRATVEQR
+3126 KHYRAHRATLEQR
-3139 NSYLKALQSI
+3139 SSYLKTLQTI

-3156 RGHIEHRRFQKLRAS
+3156 RGHIEYRRFQRLRATT
-3171 AITIQ
+3171 ITIQ
-3176 AHYRGMIERRR
+3176 AHYRGLIERRR

-3205 SFCQRERA
+3205 RLCQRERA

-3226 TAFRAYQTRQ
+3226 FLGFITRQ
-3236 HTVRA
+3236 HAVRA
-3241 QAALKIQAWFR
+3241 QAARKIQAWFR
-3252 GRIARRNY
+3252 GHKARRNY

-3286 QRSVRVIQQRWR
+3286 QHSVRVIQQRWR
-3298 ETLITRKQHADFLR
+3298 ETLIARKQHADFLR

-3323 WRGQRVRDCIQ
+3323 WRGQRVRDSIR
-3334 KQITATVKIQSAFR
+3334 KQIKATVKIQSAFR
-3348 GFSQRRRYRQQKDA
+3348 GFSQRRRYHQQKDA

-3370 RVLRLARIKEENRR
+3370 RVLQQARIKEENRR
-3384 RRHNAAVY
+3384 RQHNAAVY

-3465 RYLKDRGD
+3465 RYLKDRED

-3488 NKAAATIQREVRK
+3488 NKAAATIQHEVRK
-3501 LLLRRRKEKLQ
+3501 LLLRRRKERLQ

-3534 KVVSMRRRLRE
+3534 KVISMRRRLRE
-3545 VNRGVKEEDKLCNKT
+3545 VNQGVKEEDKLCNKT

-3590 PECCERLVESGATR
+3590 PECCERLVESGATH

-3639 TDAVYEVDNSVETLL
+3639 IDAVYDVDNSVETLL

-3673 SIFTKTCFLLVLLV
+3673 SIFTKACFLLVLLV

-3694 EVRKF
+3694 EVRRL
-3699 TKLLDRIRS
+3699 TKVSDRIRS

-3722 RNKVRQKMNTSLNGS
+3722 RNKVKQKMNTSLNGS

-3748 PVARFAPDWVLRR
+3748 PVARFDPDWVLRR

-3775 MLANALAIVP
+3775 MLANALAIMP